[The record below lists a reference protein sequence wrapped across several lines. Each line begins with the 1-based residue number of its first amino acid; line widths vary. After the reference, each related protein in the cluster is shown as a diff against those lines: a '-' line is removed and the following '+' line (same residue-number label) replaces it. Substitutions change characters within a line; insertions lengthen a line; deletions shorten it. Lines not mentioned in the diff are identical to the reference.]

1 MRHDEDP
8 AGRKSFP
15 SKSSLS
21 RPMSGPSSLILVAL
35 VALIYLAAFAS
46 SMVLVGDA
54 RHLFPSRVSI
64 PFN

>member
-1 MRHDEDP
+1 MRRDEDLER
-8 AGRKSFP
+8 RKRFP
-15 SKSSLS
+15 WKSSLR